1 MNLGARITES
11 MKYFDIDNEIQSCI
25 DHVSSSMQE
34 IAEIREWAI
43 KKDEFILQREMNA
56 SWKSQY
62 ITLAILNS
70 IKESNKNMEDEIEM
84 LVKNEQE
91 KSASDESLA
100 TESDNA

>member
-1 MNLGARITES
+1 MNLGKRIIGS

-43 KKDEFILQREMNA
+43 KKDEFILQHEMNA